1 MTTSSISHGKKR
13 ILILSASAGAGHVR
27 AGDALA
33 KSFAADPRTEAVEH
47 IDALDYTNK
56 LFHNFYSKFYFQ
68 LVKSAPHVLA
78 WAYEVSD
85 EPWKTD
91 TMRLRLDRLQSQKLV
106 RFIRQFKPDITI
118 CTHFMPAGVIA
129 HLIQKGVLNTHLSI
143 VVTDLDMH
151 AMWLSRTFH
160 RYFVAID
167 ETKAHLE
174 ALGLPADR
182 ITVSGIPIDPVF
194 AEPVDRFNLRK
205 SFGLDPDKTTLLCSA
220 GALGIGPAE
229 FVVARL
235 LKLRHQAQTV
245 VICGKNEEVRKRV
258 QNVIGPNRPEFKVLG
273 FTDRIHDWMKI
284 ADLFIGKPG
293 GLTTAES
300 LACGLPMAI
309 VWPIPGQEER
319 NSDHLLEDGTA
330 IKCNELTTIDFKIDR
345 LLDEPASLQAMR
357 DRARRHGRPNAARN
371 VVETLLADRLNPLEI
386 DRARRVQI
394 AHAAAGD
401 ARATQ
406 KLLD

>member
-1 MTTSSISHGKKR
+1 MTTSPSSPDARQPGKKR
-13 ILILSASAGAGHVR
+13 ILILSASAGSGHVR
-27 AGDALA
+27 AGNALQ
-33 KSFAADPRTEAVEH
+33 KCFAADPRTEAVEH

-56 LFHNFYSKFYFQ
+56 LFHDFYSKFYFQ
-68 LVKSAPHVLA
+68 LVKTVPHVLG

-91 TMRLRLDRLQSQKLV
+91 TMRLRLDRMQSQKLV
-106 RFIRQFKPDITI
+106 RFIRQFRPDITI

-129 HLIQKGVLNTHLSI
+129 HLIQKGVLDTHLSI

-160 RYFVAID
+160 RYFVAIN
-167 ETKAHLE
+167 ETKAHLL
-174 ALGLPADR
+174 ALGLPAER
-182 ITVSGIPIDPVF
+182 VTVSGIPIDSVF
-194 AEPVDRFNLRK
+194 SGPADRAGLRK
-205 SFGLDPDKTTLLCSA
+205 SLGLDPDKTTLLCSA

-235 LKLRHQAQTV
+235 MKMRHRVQTIV
-245 VICGKNEEVRKRV
+245 VCGKSAEARRRVRAV
-258 QNVIGPNRPEFKVLG
+258 VGQGNPDFKILAY
-273 FTDRIHDWMKI
+273 TDRMHELMKMS
-284 ADLFIGKPG
+284 DLFIGKPG

-319 NSDHLLEDGTA
+319 NSDHLLEDGVA

-345 LLDEPASLQAMR
+345 LLDDPARLAAMR
-357 DRARRHGRPNAARN
+357 ERAFKLARPDAAGIIA
-371 VVETLLADRLNPLEI
+371 ETLLTDQLARLEI
-386 DRARRVQI
+386 DRIQRAQI
-394 AHAAAGD
+394 ATAAQQG
-401 ARATQ
+401 
-406 KLLD
+406 